1 MDYVDKS
8 DVEVLIMKLTLVMYF
23 TVNDLIF
30 SSERNSVLKCAVLL
44 NITVIYDMRTVGPV
58 DMEYVLFI
66 KNIIIF

>member
-1 MDYVDKS
+1 
-8 DVEVLIMKLTLVMYF
+8 MKLTLVMYF

-30 SSERNSVLKCAVLL
+30 SSERNSVLKRAVLL